1 MKHIDCSRYFVGF
14 LFLVA
19 LIALSVFAPN
29 AGAGP
34 TENKCSEL
42 TNLRIKSTNL
52 LSATVVPAE
61 GNLPE
66 YCRVLGYVRP
76 SINFEV
82 RLPTSDWNEK
92 FLLGGCG
99 GACGSV
105 DADRPGITNSIN
117 YALKRNYAVAAHDSG
132 HWGPNVID
140 AVWAYNNFQLE
151 IDWAYRAVHEMA
163 RVPKELI
170 EAYYGKAPVYSYFAG
185 CSTGGRQAA
194 MEAQRFPE
202 DFDGIISGAPDLNDT
217 GLNTILTWFYQANR
231 DNQGKRILYQSKL
244 KLVAD
249 AAYAECDGIDGL
261 EDGTI
266 DDPRKCNFNPES
278 LLCRGS
284 ESENC
289 LSPEEVVVLKK
300 FYGGVKNSSG
310 EALFPGGMACGS
322 EPFWFLWAIGKGEAL
337 GLNDIFVENVLRY
350 KIFENDPG
358 PTYSP
363 MDFDFDRDP
372 PRMEFMGKLYNAT
385 NPDLSKFKEKGGKL
399 LMYHGWADAIVLPFY
414 TIEYYESVAEK
425 MGGLDKIQDF
435 YRLFM
440 VPGMD
445 HCSILPGKGPDQFD
459 FLTVL
464 ENWVEKG
471 EAPDLI
477 TGEQLD
483 KDKKEVV
490 RTRPMCPYP
499 KFAKYKG
506 SGSTDDAANFIC
518 VDE

>member
-1 MKHIDCSRYFVGF
+1 MKHIGCSRYFVGF
-14 LFLVA
+14 LFLVT
-19 LIALSVFAPN
+19 LLALSVFTLN
-29 AGAGP
+29 AGAEP
-34 TENKCSEL
+34 IKNECSEL
-42 TNLRIKSTNL
+42 TNLRINSTNL

-61 GNLPE
+61 GDLPE

-151 IDWAYRAVHEMA
+151 IDWGYRAVHEMA

-170 EAYYGKAPVYSYFAG
+170 KAYYGKAPAYSYFAG

-202 DFDGIISGAPDLNDT
+202 DFNGIISGAPDLNDT
-217 GLNTILTWFYQANR
+217 GLGALLTWFYQANR
-231 DNQGKRILYQSKL
+231 DIHGKRILHQSKL
-244 KLVAD
+244 KQISD
-249 AAYAECDGIDGL
+249 AVYSACDGADGL
-261 EDGTI
+261 DDGTI
-266 DDPRKCNFNPES
+266 DDPRKCNFKPES
-278 LLCRGS
+278 LLCQGATTD
-284 ESENC
+284 NC
-289 LSPEEVVVLKK
+289 LTPEEVVVLKK

-310 EALFPGGMACGS
+310 ESLYPGGMPYGS
-322 EPFWFLWAIGKGEAL
+322 EPFWFLWAIAKGDAPSI
-337 GLNDIFVENVLRY
+337 NDQFVEHMLRY
-350 KIFENDPG
+350 KLFIPDPG

-363 MDFDFDRDP
+363 MDYNFDRDP
-372 PRMEFMGKLYNAT
+372 ARVAFMGTIYNAN

-399 LMYHGWADAIVLPFY
+399 LMYHGWADSIVTPFY
-414 TIEYYESVAEK
+414 SIDYFDSVVKK
-425 MGGLDKIQDF
+425 MGGLEQTQDF

-471 EAPDLI
+471 EAPDQI
-477 TGEQLD
+477 IGEQLD

-506 SGSTDDAANFIC
+506 TGSIDDAANFTC
-518 VDE
+518 VSE